1 MNDLDLIKGFRATV
15 KDPDP
20 ERVHAAWAKVLQR
33 IAEEDPAQPPRRT
46 ARTARRWAVPV
57 GLAAAVVAL
66 AVALPTLLPGGGPG
80 SAGSAEAARVLRRIA
95 VVAADQP
102 SQPPPVIG
110 QFVYTETTDEQT
122 LLYVPGGGL
131 ANFSFTESWSRE
143 AWIGPDGSG
152 RIVSTLREVR
162 FPSAADRA
170 AWVAAGSPELGGDEA
185 ANDESFGPGELH
197 FLDLSTL
204 TTDPQELL
212 AVIEEREIVG
222 GPPGDWETFAIVG
235 EMLRETYAPPALRA
249 ALYEVVANLP
259 EVEYLGRVKDA
270 VGRPG
275 LAVASTH
282 NGIRQ
287 EMIFDPETAQLL
299 GENNVLVDPDELT
312 VEVGPETYPGTIVY
326 GPGRPGTVLY
336 SAVYLASGVVD
347 STAVTPRT
355 AR

>member
-15 KDPDP
+15 KDPHP
-20 ERVHAAWAKVLQR
+20 ERVHAAWAKVMQR
-33 IAEEDPAQPPRRT
+33 IEEGDPARSPGRR
-46 ARTARRWAVPV
+46 APTARRWAIPA
-57 GLAAAVVAL
+57 GLAAAAL
-66 AVALPTLLPGGGPG
+66 AVAVALPALLPGGGPG
-80 SAGSAEAARVLRRIA
+80 GAGSAEAARLLQRIA

-110 QFVYTETTDEQT
+110 QYVYTETRDEQT
-122 LLYVPGGGL
+122 LLYVPGRGL
-131 ANFSFTESWSRE
+131 ANFSFTDSWSRE

-152 RIVSTLREVR
+152 RIFSTLREVR

-170 AWVAAGSPELGGDEA
+170 AWVAAGSPELGGDETTI
-185 ANDESFGPGELH
+185 DESFGPGELH
-197 FLDLSTL
+197 FLDLATL

-235 EMLRETYAPPALRA
+235 DLLRETYAPPALRA
-249 ALYEVVANLP
+249 ALYEVAANLP
-259 EVEYLGRVKDA
+259 DVEYLGPVEDA

-282 NGIRQ
+282 DGIRR

-299 GENNVLVDPDELT
+299 GENDVLVDPDELT

-336 SAVYLASGVVD
+336 SGVYLASGVVD
-347 STAVTPRT
+347 STAATPRT
-355 AR
+355 D

>member
-20 ERVHAAWAKVLQR
+20 ERLHAAWAKVMQR
-33 IAEEDPAQPPRRT
+33 IEEGDPARAPRRR
-46 ARTARRWAVPV
+46 APTARRRAIPA
-57 GLAAAVVAL
+57 GLAAAVAL
-66 AVALPTLLPGGGPG
+66 AVALPALLPGGGPG
-80 SAGSAEAARVLRRIA
+80 GAGSAEAARVLRRFA

-110 QFVYTETTDEQT
+110 QYVYSETTDEQT
-122 LLYVPGGGL
+122 LLYVPGRGL

-152 RIVSTLREVR
+152 RIVSALRDVR
-162 FPSAADRA
+162 FPSAEDRA
-170 AWVAAGSPELGGDEA
+170 AWIAAGSPELGGEETPI
-185 ANDESFGPGELH
+185 NESFGPGELH

-235 EMLRETYAPPALRA
+235 DLLRETYAPPALRA
-249 ALYEVVANLP
+249 ALYEIVANFP
-259 EVEYLGRVKDA
+259 EVEYLGPVEDA
-270 VGRPG
+270 VGRSG

-282 NGIRQ
+282 DGIRR

-299 GENNVLVDPDELT
+299 GENDVLVDPDELT
-312 VEVGPETYPGTIVY
+312 VGVGPETYPGTIVY

-347 STAVTPRT
+347 SVAVTPRT
-355 AR
+355 AP